1 MTTEVTVDKGAGSS
15 VTVTRT
21 TGGSVTAVRSS
32 TTVRLSVLARGLT
45 GPEGPEGPQGDP
57 GPAGATDH
65 GALTGLGDDDHP
77 QYVLDAGDTMTGT
90 LTQTA
95 ASTTTPATRVNVSA
109 DTGYRMWIYG
119 SGKVAWASHYD
130 GPASAPRVT
139 LIPYSE
145 STVLHQAW
153 TTFATDNASLTRNVL
168 AVQVGNGGRP
178 TIVMQSHG
186 GTQASP
192 TATTS
197 GTTLGEVAFHGSF
210 GTTGYGDDTPGAIAG
225 WSGAAVRGWAVE
237 GWVSPTNFGGMLTF
251 ETVARASGAG
261 RQASAALYD
270 GGQFV
275 LDPAG
280 QLGVLFG
287 TYTLPAARLTVV
299 SQATTETTAVLKAKA
314 SQTAKVLEVQDSS
327 GTVVASIT
335 AAGVG
340 AFAAGTTIDGDD
352 PFDRANHTGS
362 QLASTIS
369 DFTEAAQD
377 AVGAAVTDT
386 SSIDFT
392 YTDGSNTITADIK
405 SAGVTNAMLAP
416 AAGLGRIVALSSGLT
431 VY

>member
-1 MTTEVTVDKGAGSS
+1 MTGVAIIKVSTPQAAILQIGS
-15 VTVTRT
+15 TATTITRLE
-21 TGGSVTAVRSS
+21 SRA
-32 TTVRLSVLARGLT
+32 LVLQGVEGV
-45 GPEGPEGPQGDP
+45 GPPGPQGDP
-57 GPAGATDH
+57 GADGPSDH
-65 GALTGLGDDDHP
+65 GLLTGLGDDDHP

-119 SGKVAWASHYD
+119 SGKVAWAASHYD

-139 LIPYSE
+139 LIPWSE

-153 TTFATDNASLTRNVL
+153 TTFATDNASLTTNVL
-168 AVQVGNGGRP
+168 AVQVGNGGQP

-197 GTTLGEVAFHGSF
+197 GTTLGEVAFRGSV
-210 GTTGYGDDTPGAIAG
+210 GTTGYGDEAPGAIVG
-225 WSGAAVRGWAVE
+225 WSGAAIRGWAVE
-237 GWVSPTNFGGMLTF
+237 GWAIPTNFGGMLTF
-251 ETVARASGAG
+251 ETVPRASGAG
-261 RQASAALYD
+261 RQESVVLYD

-392 YTDGSNTITADIK
+392 YTDASNTITADIK
-405 SAGVTNAMLAP
+405 TAGVTNTMLAP
-416 AAGLGRIVALSSGLT
+416 AAGLGRIHAIAAG